1 MKEAHQQSSA
11 QVKHIK
17 ILCTMA
23 WTNSGRVARFSP
35 CHPAFDPG
43 NGLDRLDEHPCNA
56 IYQHLQEF
64 ASG

>member
-1 MKEAHQQSSA
+1 MKEAHQDSSA
-11 QVKHIK
+11 QVKDLE

-23 WTNSGRVARFSP
+23 WTKSAIVAGFSP

-56 IYQHLQEF
+56 IFQHLHEL